1 MSDLNTSITALGS
14 PDQQAREAAWAALRA
29 LDEDAIDP
37 LTDAFYA
44 GVPEATG
51 VSILHLVGE
60 IGGPDVLLLLRD
72 VYGSSE
78 RPSWKRAAASGL
90 LRNADN
96 LDAAEREM
104 LRRFLEA

>member
-1 MSDLNTSITALGS
+1 MSDFNRFITALGS
-14 PDQQAREAAWAALRA
+14 PDETAREAAWAALRT
-29 LDEDAIDP
+29 LDEDAMDP

-51 VSILHLVGE
+51 VCILNLVAE
-60 IGGPDVLLLLRD
+60 IGGPDALLLLRS
-72 VYGSSE
+72 VYDSSE
-78 RPSWKRAAASGL
+78 RPAWKRAAASGL

-96 LDAAEREM
+96 LEAVERDM